1 MGLHAFFFHL
11 ITIENLFED
20 LHSMN
25 YINKECVDAKE
36 CTALYHIA
44 VTYCSPLD
52 AWLEITHPIAEEE
65 IDFLCC
71 AISKHIAQQ
80 IVVIRKTDFNLV
92 GKCH

>member
-1 MGLHAFFFHL
+1 MWMPK
-11 ITIENLFED
+11 NVQ
-20 LHSMN
+20 
-25 YINKECVDAKE
+25 CVFIST
-36 CTALYHIA
+36 TALYHIA

-52 AWLEITHPIAEEE
+52 ARLEITHPIAEEE

-80 IVVIRKTDFNLV
+80 IVVNGETDFNLV